1 MNLLSAGDTE
11 TPGLEGSWIQ
21 MGEPSTKT
29 ETKTNSPHPPP
40 AKKKK
45 TSRNLCTYR
54 DTAIKQNQMKNI
66 QYDSVKCEKKISRRD
81 RT

>member
-29 ETKTNSPHPPP
+29 ETKTNSPHPPQ
-40 AKKKK
+40 KKKK
-45 TSRNLCTYR
+45 KPPETSALIETRPLNK
-54 DTAIKQNQMKNI
+54 IK
-66 QYDSVKCEKKISRRD
+66 
-81 RT
+81 